1 MATTETRTGPTP
13 NGGVRSEAMYQD
25 ATGNPVDK
33 LQARYIEILEFDT
46 HGTVVARTYLSI
58 PGSGAVP
65 DVEDVT

>member
-13 NGGVRSEAMYQD
+13 NGGVRSEAMYRD
-25 ATGNPVDK
+25 AAGNPVDK
-33 LQARYIEILEFDT
+33 SEAYHVEILEFDA

-58 PGSGAVP
+58 PGSGA